1 MRQLI
6 FVLEANS
13 SSRTDYFYVKKC
25 LDSVYGERAFKLTS
39 IYAGC
44 KSKLFQQEK
53 RILDFERRYEGKT
66 NVVVVSDIDEN
77 DELQNQKLVDYCK
90 RNSFKLV
97 WMNLDIEDVFWGKKV
112 KKNEKEALARK
123 YLGCYERM
131 IQEAKLR
138 NADPFSERHSS
149 NLLTIID
156 SCLKEI

>member
-25 LDSVYGERAFKLTS
+25 IDSIYGERAFKLTP

-44 KSKLFQQEK
+44 KSKLLQQEEK
-53 RILDFERRYEGKT
+53 ILDFESRYEGKT
-66 NVVVVSDIDEN
+66 NVIVVSDVDEDDN
-77 DELQNQKLVDYCK
+77 LQNQKIVDYCK
-90 RNSFKLV
+90 RSGFKLV
-97 WMNLDIEDVFWGKKV
+97 WMNLDVEDVFWGKKA
-112 KKNEKEALARK
+112 KKREKEVLARK

-138 NADPFSERHSS
+138 NVNPFSERHSS
-149 NLLTIID
+149 NLLSVID